1 MGLLVQGLDEY
12 FVGVVVMSLA
22 GFADLPLHDGV
33 VPRWLFE
40 RMKKLSR
47 LIVSIMVE
55 EFGVRETVRRF
66 SHPVF
71 FQAFNNIIGMDWDS
85 SGSTTITTAVLREA
99 LKDADVG
106 ILVLGGKGKRAL
118 QVPEEIDRL
127 PDRFNIDRDELK
139 LASRLVAKVD
149 NAAVQDGYQIYHHAV
164 IVGEDGSWTII
175 QQGMNVEN
183 KLARRYHWWCE
194 TTFIRDPHSGILGI
208 KQRYALNLVSSRSEN
223 VRKTIVDLVQEGPV
237 KIIRDFNKVKLIAK
251 QAITKTR
258 TILDYLDNVSKDVPY
273 YNPYIQERAHEIVKL
288 NINEKALERAK
299 NVDNF
304 RDLLLTPGLGPN
316 TLLALVLI
324 AELIYSTYADWNDPV
339 THDPRKYA
347 FALGGKDGSP
357 YPVDPKVYD
366 DVITILQAV
375 VDHIKSSRDRG
386 LMKYLKHLADVARKL
401 RLPVDKVFPTPP

>member
-1 MGLLVQGLDEY
+1 
-12 FVGVVVMSLA
+12 MSLA

-47 LIVSIMVE
+47 LIVTIMVE

-71 FQAFNNIIGMDWDS
+71 FQAFNNLIGMDWDS

-118 QVPEEIDRL
+118 QVPEEIDKL
-127 PDRFNIDRDELK
+127 PDRFNVDKEELK

-175 QQGMNVEN
+175 QQGMNPEE
-183 KLARRYHWWCE
+183 KMARRYHWWCE
-194 TTFIRDPHSGILGI
+194 TTYIRDPHAGIAGI
-208 KQRYALNLVSSRSEN
+208 KRRYALNLVSSRSEQ
-223 VRKTIVDLVQEGPV
+223 VQKTILDLVQEGSLKV
-237 KIIRDFNKVKLIAK
+237 MRDLAKLKAIAK
-251 QAITKTR
+251 SLVSKSR
-258 TILDYLDNVSKDVPY
+258 TILDYLGQSRDVPY
-273 YNPYIQERAHEIVKL
+273 YNPYIQEHAQELLKLKIDEKVIDRARD
-288 NINEKALERAK
+288 AT
-299 NVDNF
+299 NF
-304 RDLLLTPGLGPN
+304 KELLLTPGLGPN
-316 TLLALVLI
+316 TLLALTLI

-339 THDPRKYA
+339 THDPRRYA

-375 VDHIKSSRDRG
+375 VDHIRSSKDRG
-386 LMKYLKHLADVARKL
+386 LMKYLKHLAQVAQKL
-401 RLPVDKVFPTPP
+401 RLPVDKVFPTLP